1 MGQKVNPLVLR
12 FNQSIEQSGVLPAV
26 ADYKNSY
33 YQNNEVKNFIQNLLK
48 QKAITARS
56 LYLFWSPSQL
66 TVKGDLFFSSS
77 AYVDLKLDYAK
88 NLFKASRAKYSNIV
102 KFNDAKLL
110 LEIVKPSL
118 IRQSRKLK
126 NSKALNYY
134 FQINSKLPLSKSH
147 LRKGVYG
154 FLVRSKSQKSV
165 NELQSRGSIEKAF
178 GYRQLEVSPKSFLFR
193 QKCHKSSIVSLKFL
207 NRLTESIVVF
217 TGLKKVNLEF
227 TSSQLTYS
235 PYFWQFLRHIEHQDE
250 TKNKGS
256 KGRNIRG
263 KGKGGI
269 RRVKQLFSF
278 FLRNKELKPFVWEG
292 LELFYF
298 SFISY
303 GSGNSYLIGNYIKR
317 LFQSVRRQA
326 TVLRFLKFLMHFYF
340 TRIPAN
346 LRRIDGMR
354 VILKG
359 RVGKAPRSKKVTL
372 SFGQISLQTINTPLD
387 YYQTFA
393 ITANGSFGIK
403 VFLAKSAQ
411 CTNHN

>member
-1 MGQKVNPLVLR
+1 
-12 FNQSIEQSGVLPAV
+12 
-26 ADYKNSY
+26 
-33 YQNNEVKNFIQNLLK
+33 
-48 QKAITARS
+48 
-56 LYLFWSPSQL
+56 
-66 TVKGDLFFSSS
+66 
-77 AYVDLKLDYAK
+77 
-88 NLFKASRAKYSNIV
+88 
-102 KFNDAKLL
+102 L
-110 LEIVKPSL
+110 LEIVKPNL

-134 FQINSKLPLSKSH
+134 FQINSKLPLSHSYS
-147 LRKGVYG
+147 RKGIYG
-154 FLVRSKSQKSV
+154 FLSRSKAQASV
-165 NELQSRGSIEKAF
+165 NEVQSRASTEKIF
-178 GYRQLEVSPKSFLFR
+178 GYRQLELSPKSFLFR

-207 NRLTESIVVF
+207 NGLTESIVAF

-235 PYFWQFLRHIEHQDE
+235 PYFWQFLRRIEHQDE
-250 TKNKGS
+250 RKNKAS
-256 KGRNIRG
+256 KGKNI

-298 SFISY
+298 SFSSY

-359 RVGKAPRSKKVTL
+359 RVGKAPSPNR
-372 SFGQISLQTINTPLD
+372 
-387 YYQTFA
+387 
-393 ITANGSFGIK
+393 
-403 VFLAKSAQ
+403 
-411 CTNHN
+411 

>member
-12 FNQSIEQSGVLPAV
+12 FNQSIEQSGSLPSI

-33 YQNNEVKNFIQNLLK
+33 YKNNEVKSFIQNLLK
-48 QKAITARS
+48 QKAITARN
-56 LYLFWSPSQL
+56 LCLFWSPSQL
-66 TVKGDLFFSSS
+66 IVKGDLFFSSS
-77 AYVDLKLDYAK
+77 GYVDLKLDYAK
-88 NLFKASRAKYSNIV
+88 SLFKASRAKYSNVV

-110 LEIVKPSL
+110 SEIVKPTL
-118 IRQSRKLK
+118 IHQSRKYK
-126 NSKALNYY
+126 NGRVLNYY
-134 FQINSKLPLSKSH
+134 FQVNSKLPMNKSQY
-147 LRKGVYG
+147 RKGVYG
-154 FLVRSKSQKSV
+154 FLAKSNSKVVSNQ
-165 NELQSRGSIEKAF
+165 LQTKACLDKVF
-178 GYRQLEVSPKSFLFR
+178 NYRQLELSPQQFLFR
-193 QKCHKSSIVSLKFL
+193 QRCHKSSLVSLKFL
-207 NRLTESIVVF
+207 NRLTESIIAF

-235 PYFWQFLRHIEHQDE
+235 PYFWQFLRRIENQE
-250 TKNKGS
+250 ERKNKA
-256 KGRNIRG
+256 G
-263 KGKGGI
+263 KGKNLRNRGGI

-292 LELFYF
+292 IELFYF
-298 SFISY
+298 AFASY
-303 GSGNSYLIGNYIKR
+303 GNGNSYLIGNYIKS
-317 LFQSVRRQA
+317 LFQNVRRQA
-326 TVLRFLKFLMHFYF
+326 TVLRFLKFLMSFYF
-340 TRIPAN
+340 TKMPAN

-372 SFGQISLQTINTPLD
+372 SFGQISLQTINAPLD

-411 CTNHN
+411 SIHHN